1 MNQQR
6 ARYLHGLD
14 LLRVL
19 ASVLVVYTHV
29 AGWFSTRGHEW
40 WASAWVDTDVINPL
54 HLNPNLSFVGVCTFL
69 VVSGL
74 VVTHVADRETS
85 PQFLRRR
92 LVRIF
97 PMLLLVSLAAW
108 IMINIGVYTS
118 ESKQSSMDVL
128 DLLSGSTLFGFFTT
142 PELIIIGPA
151 WTLLV
156 QVFFYAFVAAT
167 IPLLRRHAWLPPAL
181 AAVLVIVVLGL
192 TSTGEDVATRRFGI
206 IAAYF
211 PVLIIGMLISLVRAG
226 KVPKAAG
233 IGIGAVHFLLF
244 VWADRIGR
252 HFHTGTEH
260 PRTLAL
266 VVCVVILAMAAGD
279 RVSRAKL
286 TRSWSARTYAIYLL
300 HPLCLYPMLDGL
312 SEDLGRDVALLL
324 ALVLLAVV
332 TELTHRFFEAP
343 VNRWVRAREKRGAPG
358 ARTEPARDPSYRQR
372 R

>member
-6 ARYLHGLD
+6 TARYYGLD

-19 ASVLVVYTHV
+19 ASVLVVYTHI
-29 AGWFSTRGHEW
+29 AGWYSTRGHEW
-40 WASAWVDTDVINPL
+40 WASAGVDQDVIGPL

-97 PMLLLVSLAAW
+97 PLLLLVSLAAW
-108 IMINIGVYTS
+108 VMINLGAYTS
-118 ESKQSSMDVL
+118 ESKQSTMDAL

-181 AAVLVIVVLGL
+181 AAALVIVVLGL
-192 TSTGEDVATRRFGI
+192 TTAGEDIDTRRFGV

-226 KVPKAAG
+226 KVSMPAGLG
-233 IGIGAVHFLLF
+233 IGGAHFLLF
-244 VWADRIGR
+244 VWADRIGG

-266 VVCVVILAMAAGD
+266 VVGVVILAMAAND

-286 TRSWSARTYAIYLL
+286 TSAWSARTYAIYLL
-300 HPLCLYPMLDGL
+300 HPLCLYPMLDWL
-312 SEDLGRDVALLL
+312 TPDLGTDLALLL
-324 ALVLLAVV
+324 ALLLLVTM
-332 TELTHRFFEAP
+332 TELAHRFFEAP
-343 VNRWVRAREKRGAPG
+343 INRWVRAREKRGSPPPRA
-358 ARTEPARDPSYRQR
+358 PARSG
-372 R
+372 